1 MKIID
6 AFTFY
11 NELDLLLYR
20 LSALDHV
27 VDYFIIV
34 EATKSHAGKDKELFF
49 ENNKHLYEKFLP
61 KIIHIIDE
69 DLIVPEISAGQ
80 QWYNEIHQRDE
91 IYRGLE
97 ILDPL
102 LHPGDYLCIT
112 DLDEIPDPK
121 ILLDLKNEK
130 INHDFAALEM
140 DFYYY
145 NLNCKIMEQWYHGK
159 VIKYGFFKRTP
170 NITCNKLRMGRPISM
185 IHKAGWH
192 LSYFGDGEFIKNK
205 LENFAHQEFN
215 KEQYTNVDTINKCI
229 ENYYNIFEGKACNR
243 YVKVPIAENDFLPPL
258 YNTLLTRFIKC

>member
-20 LSALDHV
+20 LTALDDV

-34 EATKSHAGKDKELFF
+34 EATKTHAGKDKELFF

-61 KIIHIIDE
+61 KIIHIVDE
-69 DLIVPEISAGQ
+69 DLFVPDISAGQ
-80 QWYNEIHQRDE
+80 QWNNEIHQRDD

-102 LHPGDYLCIT
+102 LTPNDYILIT

-121 ILLDLKNEK
+121 VLLDLKNGN
-130 INHDFAALEM
+130 INHEYGALEM

-145 NLNCKIMEQWYHGK
+145 NLNCKMAEIWYHGK
-159 VIKYGFFKRTP
+159 VVKYGIFRANP
-170 NITCNKLRMGRPISM
+170 NVTCNQIRMSRPNSI
-185 IHKAGWH
+185 IKKGGWH
-192 LSYFGDGEFIKNK
+192 LSYFGDGNFIKNK

-215 KEQYTNVDTINKCI
+215 KEQYTNIHNINTSINNFSDIFKRPNVEQYKI
-229 ENYYNIFEGKACNR
+229 PISENKY
-243 YVKVPIAENDFLPPL
+243 LPPL
-258 YNTLLTRFIKC
+258 YDTMLTRFIKC